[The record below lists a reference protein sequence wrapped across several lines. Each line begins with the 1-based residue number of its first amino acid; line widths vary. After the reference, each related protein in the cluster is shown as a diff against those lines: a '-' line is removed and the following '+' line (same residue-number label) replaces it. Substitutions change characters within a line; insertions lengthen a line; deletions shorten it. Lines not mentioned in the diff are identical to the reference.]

1 MNLSKEWFRA
11 AGIRALKT
19 CAQTAVATIGG
30 SPGAGRLETGPFCVC
45 PGGDPVLV
53 DIGRRTSGGG

>member
-1 MNLSKEWFRA
+1 MVPGSRDP
-11 AGIRALKT
+11 GIEDMRT
-19 CAQTAVATIGG
+19 DGGGHDWDGG

-45 PGGDPVLV
+45 PCGDPVLA